1 MGTDS
6 KTPNN
11 GTASTALRADMWG
24 QRQFANIERALEIE
38 DANRARILANL
49 HRAQVEVQIEIDKRE
64 TLVVLPAV
72 KAVQATGRHPS
83 DKFVLAVAVLLVF
96 YAFMGWLD

>member
-49 HRAQVEVQIEIDKRE
+49 HRAQVEVQTEIDKRE
-64 TLVVLPAV
+64 TLVVSPAINTEYRSTWQDWL
-72 KAVQATGRHPS
+72 A
-83 DKFVLAVAVLLVF
+83 AVALGLIVGVIAGAGF
-96 YAFMGWLD
+96 